1 MHTFR
6 WATATMSEIT
16 HGVATDTAAGL
27 EVGAGAAGVDPTGEE
42 ETEEMAAPRPK
53 GGKKKKDPAL
63 TDTALARLVD
73 VDTSGWILDPEMVV
87 PLERLT
93 LDRTLQQGQI
103 RALRAAEADTL
114 YQKMVT
120 NPPSSRL
127 RVVAVATS
135 EDSMFLVVLCAL
147 FVSLLHFIAHVH
159 IDFGNSCFR
168 NQCAREQ

>member
-1 MHTFR
+1 
-6 WATATMSEIT
+6 MSDIT
-16 HGVATDTAAGL
+16 PGVAADTAAGV
-27 EVGAGAAGVDPTGEE
+27 EVGAGAAGVDQTGDE
-42 ETEEMAAPRPK
+42 ETEKMADPKPK

-103 RALRAAEADTL
+103 RALRAVEADTL

-135 EDSMFLVVLCAL
+135 EDSIFSSLCAL
-147 FVSLLHFIAHVH
+147 SVSLLHFIAHVP